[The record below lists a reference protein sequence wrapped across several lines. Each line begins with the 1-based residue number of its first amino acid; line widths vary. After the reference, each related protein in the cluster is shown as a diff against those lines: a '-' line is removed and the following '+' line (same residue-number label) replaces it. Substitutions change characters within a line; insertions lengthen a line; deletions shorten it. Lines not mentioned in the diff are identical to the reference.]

1 MAYDA
6 RQQLSQV
13 QNKSLHSSELFLSL
27 DELSRQLDIMD
38 SLVSQQTPAQR
49 QVWKRK
55 ILELREDAN
64 SIRRQGQYYDRM
76 VSANVREQ
84 KEREELMTL
93 RHRRRGGADTE
104 NVMNDYMEESESLA
118 VSQNLVGELL
128 NSGQSQLNSLVDQRS
143 RMRGV
148 KRLVLEMGNKVGLS
162 NATMRMIERRD
173 TTDAYL
179 VFAGMFITIIVIY
192 FVWLR

>member
-1 MAYDA
+1 
-6 RQQLSQV
+6 
-13 QNKSLHSSELFLSL
+13 
-27 DELSRQLDIMD
+27 MD

-93 RHRRRGGADTE
+93 RHRRGGRGRGDDAE
-104 NVMNDYMEESESLA
+104 NAMNDFTEESES
-118 VSQNLVGELL
+118 
-128 NSGQSQLNSLVDQRS
+128 
-143 RMRGV
+143 
-148 KRLVLEMGNKVGLS
+148 
-162 NATMRMIERRD
+162 
-173 TTDAYL
+173 
-179 VFAGMFITIIVIY
+179 
-192 FVWLR
+192 